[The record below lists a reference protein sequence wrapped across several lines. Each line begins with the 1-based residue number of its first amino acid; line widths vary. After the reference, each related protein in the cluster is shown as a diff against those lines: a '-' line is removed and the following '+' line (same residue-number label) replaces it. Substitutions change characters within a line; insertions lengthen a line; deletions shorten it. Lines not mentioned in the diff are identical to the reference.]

1 MAAVW
6 QKNEVT
12 AAKRRCL
19 LYVVDSSTNAPGD
32 RGSALSSNVYITQ
45 GGTDFVAGVGTVANA
60 RRALVVAD
68 DTFTADNTTETLTAT
83 AHGLETGDGPL
94 RLTNSGG
101 ALPTGLATATDY
113 WIIRT
118 GADTFKLASSL
129 ANAYASTEVAFSTNG
144 TGTHTISDTASTQRG
159 IDGWF
164 VYTATQAETNY
175 DAAEL
180 LVAIL
185 GHATLSGVTTANM
198 ASEASSMWAT
208 VIEDGH
214 TAEDLLRGIA
224 RTLLAKFAISGADYT
239 FRDLADTKDSHE
251 GTVTASGRTAAS
263 ITDLT

>member
-12 AAKRRCL
+12 AAKRRCQL
-19 LYVVDSSTNAPGD
+19 FIRDANNAAVS
-32 RGSALSSNVYITQ
+32 RGNSYTGYVYITQ
-45 GGTDFVAGVGTVANA
+45 GGTDYVAAVGTLTNS
-60 RRALVVAD
+60 RRALVVDD
-68 DTFTADNTTETLTAT
+68 DTFTADNATETLTAT

-129 ANAYASTEVAFSTNG
+129 ANAYASTEVAFTTNG

-159 IDGWF
+159 IDGEF
-164 VYTATQAETNY
+164 TYTATQAETNY
-175 DAAEL
+175 DAGEIV
-180 LVAIL
+180 VAIL
-185 GHATLSGVTTANM
+185 GHATDWGATTASM
-198 ASEASSMWAT
+198 ASEASSVWAT
-208 VIEDGH
+208 VIEDGN

-224 RTLLAKFAISGADYT
+224 RTLLAKFSISGTDYV